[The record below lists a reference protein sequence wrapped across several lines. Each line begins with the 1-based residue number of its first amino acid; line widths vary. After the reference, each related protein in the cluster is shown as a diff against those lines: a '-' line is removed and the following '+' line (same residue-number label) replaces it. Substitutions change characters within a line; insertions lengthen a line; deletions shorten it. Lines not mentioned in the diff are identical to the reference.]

1 MSSLTKV
8 KLSPDQSADEA
19 IAALLSNKVQA
30 APVLDENKLVGIVT
44 SYDFLQRE
52 AFEGAVV
59 PVDPSQ
65 GSDNVE
71 SYAAAARKICGKRV
85 ADVMTVNPQTVALLS
100 NKVQAAPVLDE
111 NKLVGIV
118 TSYDFLQREAFEGAV
133 VPVDPSQGS
142 DNVESYAAA
151 ARKICGKRVA
161 DVMTVNPQT
170 VKKDAG
176 MRDVAAKMA
185 GDRLHT
191 IPVVDD
197 DGAFLGMITSDD
209 VMRDVLNVVREL
221 PQGGDD
227 ILPNMRP

>member
-1 MSSLTKV
+1 MIRQRYAVGLTFLVMAVLHGSVSAFSSKQRVFVGTPTSTHPQRTVIDCMSVFTKV

-71 SYAAAARKICGKRV
+71 SYAAAARKICGRKV
-85 ADVMTVNPQTVALLS
+85 SDVMTS
-100 NKVQAAPVLDE
+100 APE
-111 NKLVGIV
+111 
-118 TSYDFLQREAFEGAV
+118 
-133 VPVDPSQGS
+133 
-142 DNVESYAAA
+142 
-151 ARKICGKRVA
+151 
-161 DVMTVNPQT
+161 T
-170 VKKDAG
+170 VKRDTA

-185 GDRLHT
+185 RERLHT
-191 IPVVDD
+191 IPVVDE
-197 DGAFLGMITSDD
+197 DGGFLGMITTDD

-221 PQGGDD
+221 PQGRNDV
-227 ILPNMRP
+227 LPDMRP

>member
-1 MSSLTKV
+1 MYQQRYAIEFFWLMATVLGSASAFSSNQQRVFVGTPTPTHPQRTVIDCMSSLTKV

-71 SYAAAARKICGKRV
+71 SYAAAARKICG
-85 ADVMTVNPQTVALLS
+85 N
-100 NKVQAAPVLDE
+100 
-111 NKLVGIV
+111 
-118 TSYDFLQREAFEGAV
+118 
-133 VPVDPSQGS
+133 
-142 DNVESYAAA
+142 
-151 ARKICGKRVA
+151 RVA

-185 GDRLHT
+185 SDRLHT

-221 PQGGDD
+221 PRGGDD

>member
-1 MSSLTKV
+1 MFQRYGIEFFLVMATVLGSASAFSSNKQRVFVGTPTPTHPQRTVIDCMSSFTKV

-30 APVLDENKLVGIVT
+30 APVLNENAKLVGIVT

-71 SYAAAARKICGKRV
+71 SYAAAARKICG
-85 ADVMTVNPQTVALLS
+85 
-100 NKVQAAPVLDE
+100 
-111 NKLVGIV
+111 
-118 TSYDFLQREAFEGAV
+118 
-133 VPVDPSQGS
+133 
-142 DNVESYAAA
+142 
-151 ARKICGKRVA
+151 RKVA

-170 VKKDAG
+170 VKKSAG

-185 GDRLHT
+185 RDRLHT
-191 IPVVDD
+191 IPVVGDD
-197 DGAFLGMITSDD
+197 DRFLGMITSDD

>member
-1 MSSLTKV
+1 MATVLGSASAFSSNQQRVFVGTPTPTHPQRTVIDCMSSLTKV

-71 SYAAAARKICGKRV
+71 SYAAAARKICG
-85 ADVMTVNPQTVALLS
+85 N
-100 NKVQAAPVLDE
+100 
-111 NKLVGIV
+111 
-118 TSYDFLQREAFEGAV
+118 
-133 VPVDPSQGS
+133 
-142 DNVESYAAA
+142 
-151 ARKICGKRVA
+151 RVA

-185 GDRLHT
+185 SDRLHT

-209 VMRDVLNVVREL
+209 VMRDVLNVVWEL
-221 PQGGDD
+221 PRGARG
-227 ILPNMRP
+227 L